1 MPCCAPG
8 SVRDISRMLRFAGH
22 HGIRVVGRG
31 AGHTVFGQS
40 QHLAAIA
47 FDLTTLDEIG
57 PIVDGCITVDAAASG
72 TPCCRRR
79 WPKA

>member
-1 MPCCAPG
+1 MLRPG
-8 SVRDISRMLRFAGH
+8 SVRDISRMLRFAGR

-57 PIVDGCITVDAAASG
+57 PIVDGVHHG
-72 TPCCRRR
+72 RRR
-79 WPKA
+79 LQVERRAAGDAGRRA